1 MDFSKIKSKIIET
14 KNKAVV
20 KSAELLWNSS
30 FTIKTLE
37 ELNESIKKS
46 KKTTFTN
53 KETWELKEFNKKVI
67 IVFWDENSDF
77 FKESLL
83 IFPIL
88 VTKAFYQ
95 NTTLKLAKTSISWIN
110 LEDYKIKEIPSL
122 VMFENED
129 VKKVIEWRENILKLV
144 KSINLDI
151 NSEIEKI

>member
-1 MDFSKIKSKIIET
+1 MDLSKIKSKIIET

>member
-67 IVFWDENSDF
+67 IVFWDENSNF

>member
-20 KSAELLWNSS
+20 KSAELLGNSS

-53 KETWELKEFNKKVI
+53 KETGELKEFNKKVI
-67 IVFWDENSDF
+67 IVFGDENSNF

-95 NTTLKLAKTSISWIN
+95 NTTLKLAKTSISGIN

-129 VKKVIEWRENILKLV
+129 VKKVIEGRENILKLV

>member
-122 VMFENED
+122 VMFENEG